1 LEGEDF
7 VEGGLQVASN
17 VRPNHLFT
25 ADESIVQSKAGR
37 FTRGKWREVADG
49 IEAML
54 DAAT

>member
-1 LEGEDF
+1 M
-7 VEGGLQVASN
+7 EGGLQVASN